1 MSKICCYF
9 FIFIYFFNTIF
20 LARLYFDFIVIQ
32 DLNIFITTT
41 LSEAE
46 VGFHEDDR
54 EISSVHIETFAKK
67 QEWKIYE
74 FVHFTPKVLTQEY
87 ANNKFKKPGM
97 YVFCSAARKPGFFMW
112 NVIVLMVSTLQFE
125 LPFFKLLQNV

>member
-1 MSKICCYF
+1 M
-9 FIFIYFFNTIF
+9 
-20 LARLYFDFIVIQ
+20 
-32 DLNIFITTT
+32 NIFITTT

-97 YVFCSAARKPGFFMW
+97 YVFCSAARKPEFFMW

-125 LPFFKLLQNV
+125 LPFFNSCRMFN